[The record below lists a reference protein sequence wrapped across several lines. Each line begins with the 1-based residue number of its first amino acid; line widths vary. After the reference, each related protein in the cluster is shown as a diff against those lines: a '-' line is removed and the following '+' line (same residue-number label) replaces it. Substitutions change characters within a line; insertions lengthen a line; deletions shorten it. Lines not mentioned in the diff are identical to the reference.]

1 MCSLTCPTNFI
12 KVRQFSRAHNNN
24 YYLCVSQ
31 KLPEGPELEVFKD
44 KKKEYEKE
52 IGNIIATI
60 TGGSNVDPLQIDL
73 EDVTV
78 EEMMDEVVNS
88 MERK

>member
-1 MCSLTCPTNFI
+1 M
-12 KVRQFSRAHNNN
+12 
-24 YYLCVSQ
+24 
-31 KLPEGPELEVFKD
+31 EVYKD

-73 EDVTV
+73 EDVSV
-78 EEMMDEVVNS
+78 EEMLDEVVTS

>member
-1 MCSLTCPTNFI
+1 MAISCF
-12 KVRQFSRAHNNN
+12 
-24 YYLCVSQ
+24 Q
-31 KLPEGPELEVFKD
+31 KLPEGPELEGFKD

-73 EDVTV
+73 EDVSV
-78 EEMMDEVVNS
+78 EEMLDEIITS